1 MKEITVRFE
10 ESPSA
15 DGIEVVIRA
24 GRRDAEVEALIDR
37 IKNGF
42 SDTVNAAD
50 GDGSTVVIRT
60 ADIISFSVD
69 GKRTE
74 VITADS
80 RYFLVQSL
88 QSLEKQLDE
97 KTFIRI
103 SRYEIINLTK
113 VVRYDFTLAGTLRIE
128 LEGGIETWASRRCI
142 PAIRRRLSG
151 KE

>member
-10 ESPSA
+10 EAPSA

-24 GRRDAEVEALIDR
+24 GNRDEEVEALIDR
-37 IKNGF
+37 IKSGF
-42 SDTVNAAD
+42 ADTVNAAD

-88 QSLEKQLDE
+88 QSLEKLLDE

>member
-1 MKEITVRFE
+1 MKEISVRFE
-10 ESPSA
+10 ETPAA

-24 GRRDAEVEALIDR
+24 DKRDGEIEALINR
-37 IKNGF
+37 IKSGF
-42 SDTVNAAD
+42 ADTVTAAD
-50 GDGSTVVIRT
+50 SDGATVVVKT

-69 GKRTE
+69 GKRTD
-74 VITADS
+74 VITPDN
-80 RYFLVQSL
+80 RLFLVQSL
-88 QSLEKQLDE
+88 QSLEKQLDDR
-97 KTFIRI
+97 TFIRI